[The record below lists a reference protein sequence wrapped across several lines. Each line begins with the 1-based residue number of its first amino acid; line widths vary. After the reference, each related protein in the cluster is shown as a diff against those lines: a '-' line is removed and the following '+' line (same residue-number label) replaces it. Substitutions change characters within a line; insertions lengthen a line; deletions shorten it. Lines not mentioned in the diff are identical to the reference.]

1 MENTELDSIIQK
13 YKELKI
19 KNYNIE
25 NELRVLIKSKE
36 AFPEIAKDEKWIKQY
51 RQNLLDI
58 SEEMECYKKIKISVS
73 NEELQ
78 EIAYDIKSE
87 IFKKIYYDNNLESY
101 DIQKENVSAQDY
113 NIQNTGYLYNNLDPI
128 IPNEAGFDKSK
139 FAKMILEEKNFMKKL
154 DLAAYL
160 AKRENNF
167 FDTSVIYKAEITKLF
182 LNKMNIE
189 GVDENEVITAAI
201 MYTCKKIDS
210 AQEIDRIKNE
220 KNKDF
225 DYLKSLGF
233 SDRFCKICVEHT
245 RYNQPEGDY
254 EREPEGDILELV
266 ENYVGLTMHREDR
279 MAFPIDEALDLMENK
294 NLQGKYNRYLNTFK
308 QFVEIMEGIRI

>member
-19 KNYNIE
+19 KNYNVE

-101 DIQKENVSAQDY
+101 DIQKETVSAQDY
-113 NIQNTGYLYNNLDPI
+113 NVQNTGYLYNNLDPV
-128 IPNEAGFDKSK
+128 IPNEAGFDRSK

-160 AKRENNF
+160 AKKDNNF

-245 RYNQPEGDY
+245 RYNQPERDY

-294 NLQGKYNRYLNTFK
+294 NLQGKYNRYLKTFK
-308 QFVEIMEGIRI
+308 EFVEIMEGIRI